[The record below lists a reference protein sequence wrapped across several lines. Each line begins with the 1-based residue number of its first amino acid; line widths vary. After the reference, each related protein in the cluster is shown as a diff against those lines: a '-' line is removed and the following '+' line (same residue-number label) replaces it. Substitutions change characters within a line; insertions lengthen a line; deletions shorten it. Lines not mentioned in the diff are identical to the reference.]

1 LVRLLEDWGCW
12 LDVELYTEALIHF
25 AGGQDRVAQALPV
38 SRGNG
43 CLGMQRF
50 HLLSAETAFRV
61 TAMTEGT
68 ADYERHLR
76 SLLRL
81 CPLRAIQWVN
91 LARHR
96 VQLVSLIK

>member
-1 LVRLLEDWGCW
+1 L
-12 LDVELYTEALIHF
+12 T
-25 AGGQDRVAQALPV
+25 GGL
-38 SRGNG
+38 G
-43 CLGMQRF
+43 CLGKQRF
-50 HLLSAETAFRV
+50 HLLNPETAFRV

-68 ADYERHLR
+68 ADHERHLR

-91 LARHR
+91 LARRR